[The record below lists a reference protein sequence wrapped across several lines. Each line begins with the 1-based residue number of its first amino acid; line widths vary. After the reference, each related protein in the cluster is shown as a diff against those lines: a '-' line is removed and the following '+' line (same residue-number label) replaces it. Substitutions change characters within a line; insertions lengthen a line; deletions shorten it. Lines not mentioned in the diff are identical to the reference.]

1 VHVISNPVT
10 WYAARAGGV
19 VAYVLLSTSVAFGIA
34 LAGRAHLPGLP
45 RFGIEEVHRFLGL
58 LAGTFIGIHIVGIA
72 LDTTVPF
79 SLSQLVVPFTAAY
92 RPLWTGLGIVAVE
105 LLLALAITNRL
116 RRRIPYR
123 VWRRA
128 HMLNLVVW
136 IVATGHGV
144 MSGSDRDQTWL
155 LAIYSLAAITI
166 AAALA
171 FRIGRIS
178 NPVTRI
184 LVPGAAAGAAFALVL
199 GLASMPEKAPK
210 PATTAAVVAPK
221 GFSGNLDGTISTEV
235 GQDTQLVSVSG
246 EAGAASNVDFRI
258 DLVTA
263 GDRVLD
269 TSLQLRF
276 AGARARAAV
285 CEGELSAID
294 NAGFTGTCSLA
305 DGTTRTVQG
314 TWSVSEN
321 AVHGQLTSK
330 A

>member
-10 WYAARAGGV
+10 WYTARAAGV
-19 VAYVLLSTSVAFGIA
+19 VAYVVLSTSVAFGIA
-34 LAGRAHLPGLP
+34 LAGRATLPGLP
-45 RFGIEEVHRFLGL
+45 RFGVEEVHRFLGL
-58 LAGTFIGIHIVGIA
+58 LAGTFIAVHIVGIA

-79 SLSQLVVPFTAAY
+79 SLSQLVVPFSASY
-92 RPLWTGLGIVAVE
+92 RPLWTGLGVVAVE

-116 RRRIPYR
+116 RGRIPYR

-136 IVATGHGV
+136 IAATGHGV
-144 MSGSDRDQTWL
+144 MSGSDRDQAWL

-171 FRIGRIS
+171 FRIGRVS
-178 NPVTRI
+178 HPVARI
-184 LVPGAAAGAAFALVL
+184 LVPGMAAGAAFALVL
-199 GLASMPEKAPK
+199 GLASVPEKAPRR
-210 PATTAAVVAPK
+210 ATAALAAPK
-221 GFSGNLDGTISTEV
+221 GFSGGLDGTISTQL
-235 GQDTQLVSVSG
+235 GQDAQLVSVSG
-246 EAGAASNVDFRI
+246 EAGTASNVDFRI
-258 DLVTA
+258 DLVTS

-276 AGARARAAV
+276 AGAGAPV
-285 CEGELSAID
+285 CAGELSAID
-294 NAGFTGTCSLA
+294 NSGFTGTCSLA